1 MTQGGEKEA
10 QFDRIAETETR
21 LKPTAERLREAV
33 AMKIAEGTGM
43 SARSRLSIAEVLKQT
58 VPDPVEIGLA

>member
-1 MTQGGEKEA
+1 V

-21 LKPTAERLREAV
+21 LKSTAERLCEAV
-33 AMKIAEGTGM
+33 AIRIAEGPGM

-58 VPDPVEIGLA
+58 VPDPVEIGFA